1 LEALPFWET
10 NANGH
15 FLSAGEVVLLRVD
28 QRARDGFL
36 CNIGMSV
43 MGDGGDIIELPGI
56 IDGSVAVTGLGA
68 VIPSIPCW
76 PSEGSSPHA
85 PARQEL
91 MISTRT
97 RVLMRNPPS
106 SMTVSCKREKFT
118 LSG

>member
-76 PSEGSSPHA
+76 PSEESSPHA

-106 SMTVSCKREKFT
+106 SMTVSFKREKFT